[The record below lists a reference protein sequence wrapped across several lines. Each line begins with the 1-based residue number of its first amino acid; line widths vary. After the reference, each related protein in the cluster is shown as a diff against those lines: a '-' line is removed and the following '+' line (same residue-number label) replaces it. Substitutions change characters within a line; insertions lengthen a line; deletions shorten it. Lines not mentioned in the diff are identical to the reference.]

1 MTQIGGSWAG
11 APALLTVTVASGTG
25 EGRAAPETGGGGASV
40 GAAGIDAA
48 GSGVAAVT
56 GTPPGEIEIVETA
69 AAAALGTGAGDAITA
84 PRGTGGNLGSTPFAN
99 ALQMFPDTGAG
110 GGLRGPP
117 RRKSSFQPSST
128 AKSCTSASEISRG
141 KRASK

>member
-1 MTQIGGSWAG
+1 MGLGQGPLPCSLS
-11 APALLTVTVASGTG
+11 LLLLEQVREELLLKQAV
-25 EGRAAPETGGGGASV
+25 GGASV

-69 AAAALGTGAGDAITA
+69 AAAALGTGAGDATTA

-99 ALQMFPDTGAG
+99 ALQNVSGHWGRRRPERT
-110 GGLRGPP
+110 P

>member
-1 MTQIGGSWAG
+1 MHLGQGPLPCSLS
-11 APALLTVTVASGTG
+11 LLLLEQVREELLLKQAV
-25 EGRAAPETGGGGASV
+25 GGASV

-69 AAAALGTGAGDAITA
+69 AAAALGTGAGDATTA
-84 PRGTGGNLGSTPFAN
+84 PRETGGNLGSTPFAN

>member
-1 MTQIGGSWAG
+1 MHLGQGPLPCSLS
-11 APALLTVTVASGTG
+11 LLLLEQVREELLLKQTV
-25 EGRAAPETGGGGASV
+25 GGASV

-69 AAAALGTGAGDAITA
+69 AAAALGTGAGDATTA

-117 RRKSSFQPSST
+117 SRKSSFQPSST

>member
-1 MTQIGGSWAG
+1 MHLGQGPLPCSLS
-11 APALLTVTVASGTG
+11 LLLLEQVREELLLKQTV
-25 EGRAAPETGGGGASV
+25 GGASV

-69 AAAALGTGAGDAITA
+69 AAAALGTGAGDATTA

>member
-1 MTQIGGSWAG
+1 MHLGQGPLPCSLS
-11 APALLTVTVASGTG
+11 LLLLEQVREELLLKQAV
-25 EGRAAPETGGGGASV
+25 GGASV

-69 AAAALGTGAGDAITA
+69 AAAALGTGAGDATTA
-84 PRGTGGNLGSTPFAN
+84 PRGTGGNLGSTSFAN